1 MDLSTGTPRILVVDD
16 ELDLTDLL
24 VTVVR
29 AEGRRT
35 EPAPD
40 GTTAPRAARGFRPDA
55 VVLDRG
61 LPGLEGLEGLEVL
74 RLRRGHQRT
83 GPHGVHRS
91 AAAVPRVRR

>member
-16 ELDLTDLL
+16 AKDLTDLP

-40 GTTAPRAARGFRPDA
+40 GTTVTGGGPRLQARRGRPG
-55 VVLDRG
+55 RG
-61 LPGLEGLEGLEVL
+61 LPDLEGLEVL
-74 RLRRGHQRT
+74 RRLRVWRPDAPPDPATAGSSSCPAP
-83 GPHGVHRS
+83 GSP
-91 AAAVPRVRR
+91 

>member
-16 ELDLTDLL
+16 EWDLTDPL

-40 GTTAPRAARGFRPDA
+40 GTAAPRAARGFRPDA

-61 LPGLEGLEGLEVL
+61 LPGLEGLEL

-83 GPHGVHRS
+83 GPHGVHRT